1 MGGACFPT
9 FIKLCPPPTAKAECV
24 IINAVECE
32 PYITAD
38 FRLMM
43 EHADEILVGLELLMK
58 GAKVTEDQVIVT
70 FHEKGKFPDIM
81 TIHEINDWEFIER
94 SVVNNWDKFLGAVN
108 KYGKANPFTK

>member
-1 MGGACFPT
+1 LSSRPW
-9 FIKLCPPPTAKAECV
+9 KLFE
-24 IINAVECE
+24 
-32 PYITAD
+32 
-38 FRLMM
+38 
-43 EHADEILVGLELLMK
+43 LMK